1 MQWPL
6 LNASTFWNKAGNTIL
21 EASFLSMVL
30 LPGFETKSTVVL
42 TAEECRVF
50 RSFIMKRVQILLK
63 GVSKIIKRSGPV
75 TLWQGVIERGI
86 ALLDVSE
93 GGVNLDGDVA
103 LLGMLL
109 NVGPAGG
116 LRQVESI
123 LQWRS

>member
-1 MQWPL
+1 L
-6 LNASTFWNKAGNTIL
+6 GV
-21 EASFLSMVL
+21 SFLSMLL
-30 LPGFETKSTVVL
+30 LPGLKTKSSIVL

-50 RSFIMKRVQILLK
+50 RSFIMKRVEILLK
-63 GVSKIIKRSGPV
+63 GVSKITRRSGPV

-109 NVGPAGG
+109 NVGSAGG

>member
-1 MQWPL
+1 M
-6 LNASTFWNKAGNTIL
+6 

-75 TLWQGVIERGI
+75 TLWQGIIERGI
-86 ALLDVSE
+86 ALPDVSE